1 MIRVITRIK
10 DLKLHVF
17 HEKIHD
23 FRSKKKMQE
32 YKQNLLDTID
42 DQDVIVTFTTYVKEL

>member
-23 FRSKKKMQE
+23 FRSKHKMQE

-42 DQDVIVTFTTYVKEL
+42 DQDVIVTFTTFVKEL